1 MKNIEINE
9 VYTLFEEIKGLI
21 KKGSYNTPTVIQ
33 PEIELPD
40 LSVISELT
48 DKLQETIKEVRKPA
62 KTECHHT
69 FSIASNKI
77 FLSVISMGVALLVC
91 MFAIHYQRKEIA
103 TYKDNDLK
111 YRCVK
116 MQGTITPDN
125 IANLENIFENKR
137 DSVKVIRSQVQEYEK
152 ALIEEAKRLERAR
165 LKEQEAERLKQEA
178 ESLKQNK

>member
-1 MKNIEINE
+1 MKTIEINE

-21 KKGSYNTPTVIQ
+21 KKGNNNASAVIQ

-48 DKLQETIKEVRKPA
+48 DKLQETIEEVRKPV

-77 FLSVISMGVALLVC
+77 FFSVIGMGIALIVC
-91 MFAIHYQRKEIA
+91 MFAIYYQREKIT

-111 YRCVK
+111 YRYVK
-116 MQGTITPDN
+116 MQGAIIPDD
-125 IANLENIFENKR
+125 IEHLENIFENKR
-137 DSVKVIRSQVQEYEK
+137 DSVRIIRSQVREYEK
-152 ALIEEAKRLERAR
+152 AVLDEAKRLEQAR
-165 LKEQEAERLKQEA
+165 LKEQEAERLRQEA